1 MKLVNST
8 NSNYTLLS
16 KTKWQI
22 PKSPTQHPPS
32 RRRQAHHSLL
42 NIYLPRR
49 IHITKWRNQKKKQ
62 QKNSAGG
69 YPTTTARSKFTGRT
83 PELKDRNFTMG
94 ANSGAIFS
102 RSKKEYLIRVSR
114 KNVDIEKYIAQ
125 GAPRQFKYPMM
136 PQVPNPNYA

>member
-1 MKLVNST
+1 MTDTKVT
-8 NSNYTLLS
+8 NPTPAIQAEAGSSQPAEHLS
-16 KTKWQI
+16 SKKNTYNQ
-22 PKSPTQHPPS
+22 
-32 RRRQAHHSLL
+32 
-42 NIYLPRR
+42 
-49 IHITKWRNQKKKQ
+49 WRNQKKKQ